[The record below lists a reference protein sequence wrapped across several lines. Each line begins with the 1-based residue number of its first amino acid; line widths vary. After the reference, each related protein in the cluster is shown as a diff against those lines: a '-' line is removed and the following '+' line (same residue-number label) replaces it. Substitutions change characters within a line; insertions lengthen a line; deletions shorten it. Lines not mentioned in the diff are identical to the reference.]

1 MAVLG
6 VWVEDADVFAEGV
19 CGVFD
24 EVGGVGTSRAGSEVR
39 ECRRDEGRSVVAGWD
54 EIFLLLGF

>member
-1 MAVLG
+1 
-6 VWVEDADVFAEGV
+6 VEDADVFAEGI

-24 EVGGVGTSRAGSEVR
+24 EVGGVGTGRAGSEVR
-39 ECRRDEGRSVVAGWD
+39 ECRRDEGRSVVIGWD